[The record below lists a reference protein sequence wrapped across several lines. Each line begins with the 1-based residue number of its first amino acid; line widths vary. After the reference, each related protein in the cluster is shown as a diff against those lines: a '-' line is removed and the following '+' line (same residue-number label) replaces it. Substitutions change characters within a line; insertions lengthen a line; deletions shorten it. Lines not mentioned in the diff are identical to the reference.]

1 MSFGITGGLSSYK
14 AHEKGDEMSKLNIQE
29 VGRVTVPSADQDKAL
44 EFYVET
50 LGFAKTG
57 DETLPGGQ
65 RRWAE
70 AECPG
75 GEMGWVRVVPPGS
88 KTAIPLA
95 PPMGEFQPGRQT
107 GIIISTSDVEA
118 DHTALK
124 DAGVD
129 VDPEGQNMGPPVPPI
144 FAVRDPEGNELT
156 VVQPL
161 DD

>member
-1 MSFGITGGLSSYK
+1 MSFGLTGRLSLCK

-50 LGFAKTG
+50 LGFEKTV
-57 DETLPGGQ
+57 DETFAGGQ
-65 RRWAE
+65 MRWVE
-70 AECPG
+70 
-75 GEMGWVRVVPPGS
+75 VVPPGS
-88 KTAIPLA
+88 KTAIALT

-118 DHTALK
+118 DHKALK
-124 DAGVD
+124 DAGAD
-129 VDPEGQNMGPPVPPI
+129 VDDEVQNMGPPVPPM
-144 FAVRDPEGNELT
+144 FAIRDPEGNELT

-161 DD
+161 D

>member
-1 MSFGITGGLSSYK
+1 MSFRPALGLKSCNGKS
-14 AHEKGDEMSKLNIQE
+14 KGDEMSELNIHE

-44 EFYVET
+44 EFYVDT
-50 LGFAKTG
+50 LGFEKTV
-57 DETLPGGQ
+57 DETFAGGQ
-65 RRWAE
+65 MRWIE
-70 AECPG
+70 
-75 GEMGWVRVVPPGS
+75 VVPPGG
-88 KTAIPLA
+88 KTAIALT

-118 DHTALK
+118 DHRALK

-129 VDPEGQNMGPPVPPI
+129 VDSEVQDMGPPVPPM

-161 DD
+161 DR